1 MKFKFEFLVPNETA
15 VSVIEM
21 YENSGYTVVFDNSIN
36 NEKWQFSERDV
47 IALSIMNRD
56 GIFIGHLHIPV
67 EWLKLKV
74 QPNKWHDK
82 SEFDGN
88 PDNHIVAVFSN
99 KDGSICLFGIM
110 YRMIELPCDCE
121 KFMYIPRIC

>member
-1 MKFKFEFLVPNETA
+1 MKFKFEYLVPNETA

-36 NEKWQFSERDV
+36 DEKWQFSERDSL
-47 IALSIMNRD
+47 ALSIMNRD
-56 GIFIGHLHIPV
+56 GIFIGHLYIPV

-99 KDGSICLFGIM
+99 KDGSICLFGMM

-121 KFMYIPRIC
+121 KFMYIPRS

>member
-36 NEKWQFSERDV
+36 DEKWQFSERDSL
-47 IALSIMNRD
+47 ALSIMNRD
-56 GIFIGHLHIPV
+56 GIFIGHLYIPV

-99 KDGSICLFGIM
+99 KDGSMCLFGMM

-121 KFMYIPRIC
+121 KFMYIPRI

>member
-1 MKFKFEFLVPNETA
+1 MKFKFEFLVPNETT

-21 YENSGYTVVFDNSIN
+21 YENSGYTVTFDTSIN
-36 NEKWQFSERDV
+36 DEKWQFSERDSIV
-47 IALSIMNRD
+47 LSIRGSE

-99 KDGSICLFGIM
+99 KDGSICLFGMM
-110 YRMIELPCDCE
+110 YRMTELPCDCE
-121 KFMYIPRIC
+121 KFMYIPRS

>member
-1 MKFKFEFLVPNETA
+1 MKFKFEYLVPNETA
-15 VSVIEM
+15 GSVIEM
-21 YENSGYTVVFDNSIN
+21 YENSGYTIEFN
-36 NEKWQFSERDV
+36 NPTNGEERQFSERCS
-47 IALSIMNRD
+47 IALSILNRD
-56 GIFIGHLHIPV
+56 GTFIGYLDIPV

-99 KDGSICLFGIM
+99 KDGSICLFGMM
-110 YRMIELPCDCE
+110 YRIIELPCDCE
-121 KFMYIPRIC
+121 KFMYIPRS

>member
-1 MKFKFEFLVPNETA
+1 MKFKFEYLVPNETA

-21 YENSGYTVVFDNSIN
+21 YENSGYTVVFDNSTN
-36 NEKWQFSERDV
+36 DEKRHFSEQASIV
-47 IALSIMNRD
+47 LSIRDSD
-56 GIFIGHLHIPV
+56 GIHIGYLDIPV
-67 EWLKLKV
+67 KWLKLKV

-99 KDGSICLFGIM
+99 KDGSMCLFGMM

-121 KFMYIPRIC
+121 KFMYIPRI